1 MKKFDVFVFGT
12 GTAGKLVANT
22 CKEAGMSV
30 AIIDN
35 REYGG
40 TCSQRGCDP
49 KKLILASVEA
59 FNFAKD
65 MTGDGID
72 GTINFN
78 WNDAMNYAHRYTKD
92 IPDKTEHELKDKGI
106 TCLHGEATFIDPE
119 TVILDGEKIKAEH
132 FVIATGMTPLK
143 LGIPGEKFMLTSGDF
158 FKLKEVPEKVVFV
171 GAGYIGMEF
180 GQILA
185 RAGSKVT
192 MIQKGE
198 QILAPF
204 EEFTARQVENTSEQ
218 LGIKIIKNAQASS
231 VEQKEGRYIV
241 NYSMEDGMHQI
252 TTDCVFNTAGRVPA
266 TSSLDLE
273 KANIVSDKNGV
284 VVNEF
289 LQSTSQLHIYA
300 CGDVSSKNLP
310 LTPLSSIEATVVAKN
325 LIGEK
330 VKIDTP
336 AIPSTVFTIPQCAG
350 IGLTELQAEK
360 ENRKYKVLQE
370 DGSEWFNNK
379 RINAKAYAYKIIL
392 DKENGLII
400 GAHIVGPEASEQIN
414 MIAIAMKAQMTFK
427 ELRKTI
433 FNYPSWG
440 NDFKGM

>member
-119 TVILDGEKIKAEH
+119 TVILDGEKIKAAH

-231 VEQKEGRYIV
+231 VEQREGRYIV

-289 LQSTSQLHIYA
+289 LQSTSQPHIYA

-350 IGLTELQAEK
+350 IGLTELQAKK